1 MATRAE
7 PSLAEPGRGRLVPA
21 RRGRGSLKVAGPPRR
36 LLKGDGRERAGSAPP
51 NRAELWV
58 HRGDPRAEPCVQH
71 GDPHGSTVHAPP
83 DNLGTPPRAGWCMHP
98 QAEWGP
104 PVQALLSQHG
114 ALPTALQCVP
124 PQQRGYPPTAVRCMH
139 PQAGRVPAQG
149 STVTPRSGG
158 ILMHKA
164 LPAAVLELP
173 LQSTVSSGRIRVP
186 HRHCNL
192 GVPHGLCG
200 FGVPHGHCG

>member
-83 DNLGTPPRAGWCMHP
+83 DNLGTPPWAGWCMHP
-98 QAEWGP
+98 QAAWGP

-124 PQQRGYPPTAVRCMH
+124 PQQRGYPPH
-139 PQAGRVPAQG
+139 G
-149 STVTPRSGG
+149 SEV
-158 ILMHKA
+158 HA
-164 LPAAVLELP
+164 LPSREGPRTGQHSYPKKWGCPDA
-173 LQSTVSSGRIRVP
+173 QSPPRCSPGAPTP
-186 HRHCNL
+186 EHREQ
-192 GVPHGLCG
+192 
-200 FGVPHGHCG
+200 